1 MKRTSQKIATAAT
14 LLLAL
19 GALANAADCRQ
30 GFMHDPCAHD
40 GYSVVE
46 TEAFVKGPHNCMGVA
61 HYYPWEV
68 PAGYC
73 RGAYEGK
80 NTVRAQS
87 PVARIGS

>member
-1 MKRTSQKIATAAT
+1 MKKLTKGIMGVICLLT
-14 LLLAL
+14 LGTVAD
-19 GALANAADCRQ
+19 AADCRLS
-30 GFMHDPCAHD
+30 FMHDPCAHD
-40 GYSVVE
+40 SYSIVE

-73 RGAYEGK
+73 GGISKGK

-87 PVARIGS
+87 PVASVGS